1 MFQENDGFEIDEE
14 VTNLDPLQ
22 FGNVRNVAGKWAS
35 CIRVISPFQGDTLQ
49 QIELEENEAAFS
61 IALVQFRNNP
71 HSADSN
77 EQFVAV
83 GTGKDVTL
91 APRTCSGGFIHLYR
105 FVQAEGGDEQ
115 NQKLELIHKTAVDD
129 VPMALLGF
137 QGRLLAGVGKALR
150 IYDVG
155 KKKLLR
161 KCETKVKRLSIPFK
175 TNLAAVALELEYQL
189 TFNPSS
195 RAFPI
200 AFLHFTLKETE

>member
-1 MFQENDGFEIDEE
+1 MMKHLNLRLTMFLFKENDGFEIDDE

-22 FGNVRNVAGKWAS
+22 FGHVRNVAGKWAS

-71 HSADSN
+71 HSTDSN

-91 APRTCSGGFIHLYR
+91 APKTCSSGFIHLYR
-105 FVQAEGGDEQ
+105 FVQGDDEQ
-115 NQKLELIHKTAVDD
+115 TQKLELIHKTAVDD
-129 VPMALLGF
+129 VPMALIGF
-137 QGRLLAGVGKALR
+137 QGRLLAGVGKAVR

-161 KCETKVKRLSIPFK
+161 KCETKVNHVSIISIMHSFC
-175 TNLAAVALELEYQL
+175 
-189 TFNPSS
+189 
-195 RAFPI
+195 
-200 AFLHFTLKETE
+200 